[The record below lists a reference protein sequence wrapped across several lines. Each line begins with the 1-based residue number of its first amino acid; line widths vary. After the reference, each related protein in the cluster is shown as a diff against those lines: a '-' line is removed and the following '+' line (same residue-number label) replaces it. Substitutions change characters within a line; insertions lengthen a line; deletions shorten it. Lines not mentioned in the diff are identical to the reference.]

1 MLHTEICRI
10 CHGSAD
16 FLPYTST
23 PEISNPI
30 FRETTKIKSFHFIKH
45 LRHVPNLRFITA
57 AVKFLIPSSKAQIF
71 VPSFPSENPAMHK
84 PKPLLAWVFCNLQK
98 KHRDLIAGISPLQQ
112 ARLTQCSCSRLV
124 IWVAFRR
131 YDFKVKIVGLFYFIH
146 FLSKMHSEMWR
157 RLYAFHCYLSL
168 LEETAWLFRMF
179 PVTDELFT
187 AIVSQRWRKYHFHKL
202 SAALGS
208 KVSRSNQQIPSGSSI
223 RFQ

>member
-1 MLHTEICRI
+1 MAVL
-10 CHGSAD
+10 
-16 FLPYTST
+16 
-23 PEISNPI
+23 ISCLTASSQVLQSLNT
-30 FRETTKIKSFHFIKH
+30 RNQQSHLQGNHKMKSFHFIKH

-57 AVKFLIPSSKAQIF
+57 AVKFLIPPSKAQIF
-71 VPSFPSENPAMHK
+71 VPSFPLENPAVHK
-84 PKPLLAWVFCNLQK
+84 PKPLLAWMFCNLQK
-98 KHRDLIAGISPLQQ
+98 KHRDSIAGISPLQQ
-112 ARLTQCSCSRLV
+112 AWLTQCSCSHLV

-146 FLSKMHSEMWR
+146 FLPKTHS
-157 RLYAFHCYLSL
+157 AFWDVKKAVCIPL

-187 AIVSQRWRKYHFHKL
+187 AIVSQRCRKYHFHKL